1 MARILLLD
9 DSPTMHRV
17 VRLTFADD
25 QRMEISVARDRS
37 EADQNLSSR
46 RIDLII
52 AYLRFDGLT
61 DPRYFESL
69 RLVTPRILLLAESEE
84 NIEPYARVGL
94 NNVLRKPFHSDEL
107 RQTVE
112 DMLAQSASP
121 AEMPPVPPATVSAPM
136 VPPAP
141 PPGFSAPPQPPAAA
155 SPNPQM
161 NSTEQSVVAGQAKI
175 NEPQI
180 TLDLSFMQMAI
191 EPQSKAGVQSVSSAG
206 FAPPPASVISF
217 APEFTSVDE
226 MDSNS
231 FSGNEPTSLIP
242 PPPKSLSMQP
252 SPPPSAPPL
261 QSIPPSPPPS
271 VQPVQA
277 RQPVAPPAPRKTL
290 IQAIEPAPESS
301 DPFVLEDVMLSAKY
315 ANQLQQTRGREAS
328 AGNLH
333 SGAVARPA
341 EAVAGVSRQEVEK
354 IVGEAVESAVSKA
367 VRQALTDTIPD
378 LRQALVV
385 EVSQRAV
392 EQLTEELLA
401 VKKALREQML
411 TDIRDV
417 SAQWLRKETPNLAK
431 DVIREEI
438 RRVIE
443 QL

>member
-1 MARILLLD
+1 
-9 DSPTMHRV
+9 MHRV

-46 RIDLII
+46 KIDLII

-84 NIEPYARVGL
+84 NIEPYVRVGL

-112 DMLAQSASP
+112 DMLAQSGSS
-121 AEMPPVPPATVSAPM
+121 AEIPPVPAATVSAPM

-141 PPGFSAPPQPPAAA
+141 PPGFSAPVAPPAPPPGFSAPVA
-155 SPNPQM
+155 PPAPPPGFSAQVAPSPSLGSKPPA
-161 NSTEQSVVAGQAKI
+161 NSLEQSSGAEPATI

-180 TLDLSFMQMAI
+180 TLDLSFMQMSI
-191 EPQSKAGVQSVSSAG
+191 EPNTKSGGQTVNSAEFG
-206 FAPPPASVISF
+206 PSPASMISF
-217 APEFTSVDE
+217 SPEFPDVDGA
-226 MDSNS
+226 DTHS
-231 FSGNEPTSLIP
+231 FAGNEPTSLIP
-242 PPPKSLSMQP
+242 PPPASQPMQP
-252 SPPPSAPPL
+252 SPPSPSAM
-261 QSIPPSPPPS
+261 
-271 VQPVQA
+271 QA
-277 RQPVAPPAPRKTL
+277 RPLVPPPAPRKTL

-301 DPFVLEDVMLSAKY
+301 EPFVLEEVMVSAKY
-315 ANQLQQTRGREAS
+315 NTQVQQPRGREIS
-328 AGNLH
+328 AGGAH
-333 SGAVARPA
+333 SGAVARPT
-341 EAVAGVSRQEVEK
+341 ESVAGVSRQEVEK